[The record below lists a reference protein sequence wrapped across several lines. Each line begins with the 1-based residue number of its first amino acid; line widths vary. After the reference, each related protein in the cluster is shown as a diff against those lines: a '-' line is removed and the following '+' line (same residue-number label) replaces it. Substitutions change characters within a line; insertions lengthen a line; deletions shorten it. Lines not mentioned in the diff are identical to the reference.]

1 MSSSGISG
9 ATVIKGIAG
18 FGHAHRLHSANI
30 LDISDNLP
38 VKIEFIETRDKV
50 DEILGELEMRA
61 GSGLIEVQENPTSG
75 PGSPSGNGAAT
86 YTTTYTYDVL
96 DDLTG
101 VTQPGLSNSACSNGQ
116 SRCFTYDSLKRLVQA
131 NNPESGSITY
141 QYDSSGNLS
150 KRIDPVRTVSF
161 AAYDGLNRI
170 NGKSYSD
177 TNPNTPAVTYTYC
190 DTTGTCASSCNGLGR
205 LSSVSTNAASGTTSN
220 GMSWSAPAITD
231 TYS

>member
-1 MSSSGISG
+1 MNRPIQVTGINDQDASGNWHNAFTRTWYGPGNTLASVSSFQTVVRDPAVFFKRS
-9 ATVIKGIAG
+9 ATDA
-18 FGHAHRLHSANI
+18 FGR
-30 LDISDNLP
+30 
-38 VKIEFIETRDKV
+38 
-50 DEILGELEMRA
+50 
-61 GSGLIEVQENPTSG
+61 LIEVQENPTSG